1 MPELWFEVYCGICGA
16 GVCYDT
22 TVKDQTLT
30 VACHKCK
37 EKIST
42 LQEKLAVAKKK
53 KGKKG
58 CK

>member
-37 EKIST
+37 ENI
-42 LQEKLAVAKKK
+42 EKLKEKAKKSKPKIK
-53 KGKKG
+53 K
-58 CK
+58 